1 MSLTKKVSNT
11 VIGLALAG
19 SFYTG
24 ITSAKDFVKYRESR
38 ARTETMVY
46 LSETEGNKV
55 HPGNITCSK
64 EFEGIAYDNLL
75 TSLGF
80 LGLLGA
86 SVAVSGG
93 WFVLRESTKLRQ
105 AYNNL
110 PDLVPESSSREVR
123 A

>member
-1 MSLTKKVSNT
+1 MSLTKKVSNG
-11 VIGLALAG
+11 ILGLALTGAL
-19 SFYTG
+19 YTG
-24 ITSAKDFVKYRESR
+24 VTSAKDFVKYRESV
-38 ARTETMVY
+38 ARTETMLY
-46 LSETEGNKV
+46 LSETPGNKV

-75 TSLGF
+75 TS